1 MASKY
6 TIVLE
11 LSGEDIWDREIIA
24 SLSKVPAEYA
34 TPLLK
39 SEILKWSRGIGEL
52 TSINSLGLDLDKTLL
67 RLSGDVEVV
76 REVAIEKEAITEPK
90 KHKREKKEKVVRKK
104 ISFDE
109 TDVVVEDRSSDGV
122 DSMSMGDILK
132 MKIKGSYAA

>member
-52 TSINSLGLDLDKTLL
+52 TSINSIGLDLDKTLL
-67 RLSGDVEVV
+67 KLSSDVEVV
-76 REVAIEKEAITEPK
+76 KEVAVEKEAITEPK
-90 KHKREKKEKVVRKK
+90 KQKREKKEKVVRKK
-104 ISFDE
+104 ISFDK
-109 TDVVVEDRSSDGV
+109 TDAVVEDKSSDGI
-122 DSMSMGDILK
+122 DSMSMSDVLK
-132 MKIKGSYAA
+132 MKIKGNYAA